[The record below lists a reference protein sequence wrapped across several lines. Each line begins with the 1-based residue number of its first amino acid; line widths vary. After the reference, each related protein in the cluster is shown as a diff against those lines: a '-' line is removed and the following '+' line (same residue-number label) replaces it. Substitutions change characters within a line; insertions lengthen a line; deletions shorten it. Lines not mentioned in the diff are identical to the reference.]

1 MALKTNNV
9 SIVFHGSL
17 APRLKLRQFAS
28 LEIIL
33 RGFVVD
39 TSRRFYPYLQ
49 SEDIRAAVAY
59 AA

>member
-1 MALKTNNV
+1 MGADDTQIEA
-9 SIVFHGSL
+9 SFQEAIVFHGSL

-39 TSRRFYPYLQ
+39 TWRRGSQ
-49 SEDIRAAVAY
+49 
-59 AA
+59 